1 MGVMAMTAIEAG
13 ELAGVNTTSK
23 TILVVDDADF
33 IRRLVS
39 IILTLEGYTVLEA
52 GNGKEA
58 LAILG
63 ETRVDLIITDL
74 NMPVMDGIE
83 LVSALRSESA
93 YRHVPV
99 VMLTSEFLEFRK
111 QQAFE
116 AGINEWVPK
125 PYITSKLK
133 DLVFKYAE
141 L

>member
-1 MGVMAMTAIEAG
+1 MTAIG
-13 ELAGVNTTSK
+13 TDELAGVDATSK

-39 IILTLEGYTVLEA
+39 MILALDGYIVLEA
-52 GNGKEA
+52 DNGKAA
-58 LAILG
+58 LDILG
-63 ETRVDLIITDL
+63 KTQVDIIITDL

-83 LVSALRSESA
+83 LVSALRSGPV
-93 YRHVPV
+93 YKHVPV
-99 VMLTSEFLEFRK
+99 VMLTSELLEFRK

-125 PYITSKLK
+125 PYITSKLRA
-133 DLVFKYAE
+133 LVFKYAE

>member
-1 MGVMAMTAIEAG
+1 MTATEAG
-13 ELAGVNTTSK
+13 ELARVSTTSK

-58 LAILG
+58 LDILAK
-63 ETRVDLIITDL
+63 TWVDMIITDL

-83 LVSALRSESA
+83 LVSAMRSEPA
-93 YRHVPV
+93 YKHIPV

-125 PYITSKLK
+125 PYITRKLR
-133 DLVFKYAE
+133 DVVFK
-141 L
+141 LNG

>member
-1 MGVMAMTAIEAG
+1 MTAIEAWG
-13 ELAGVNTTSK
+13 LARVSTTSK

-33 IRRLVS
+33 IRKLVS

-58 LAILG
+58 LDILAK
-63 ETRVDLIITDL
+63 TWVDMIITDL

-83 LVSALRSESA
+83 LVSAMRSEPA
-93 YRHVPV
+93 YKHIPV

-125 PYITSKLK
+125 PYITRKLR
-133 DLVFKYAE
+133 DLVFK
-141 L
+141 LNV

>member
-1 MGVMAMTAIEAG
+1 MTAIEAG
-13 ELAGVNTTSK
+13 DLVKVNTTSK

-58 LAILG
+58 LDILAK
-63 ETRVDLIITDL
+63 TWVDMIITDL
-74 NMPVMDGIE
+74 NMPVMDGLE
-83 LVSALRSESA
+83 LVSAMRSEPA
-93 YRHVPV
+93 YKHIPV

-125 PYITSKLK
+125 PYITKKLR
-133 DLVFKYAE
+133 DVVFK
-141 L
+141 LNG

>member
-13 ELAGVNTTSK
+13 GPARVSTTSR

-58 LAILG
+58 LDILAK
-63 ETRVDLIITDL
+63 TWVDMIITDL

-83 LVSALRSESA
+83 LVSAMRSEPA
-93 YRHVPV
+93 YKHIPV

-125 PYITSKLK
+125 PYITRKLR
-133 DLVFKYAE
+133 DVVFK
-141 L
+141 LNG